1 MAHDPQPPT
10 QDPAPYLA
18 SRRSVVKAAW
28 SAPVIVAL
36 GMNPI
41 AAFARGAGSSTDMG
55 GSAAPIE
62 KPKQGNNGF
71 GNGDQDAPGNS
82 GSNNNAENGP
92 GGNHNG
98 KGKNSANSGNNKNR

>member
-1 MAHDPQPPT
+1 MAHDSQPPT
-10 QDPAPYLA
+10 QDPGPHLA

-62 KPKQGNNGF
+62 KPKGNNGF
-71 GNGDQDAPGNS
+71 GNGDQDAPGGS
-82 GSNNNAENGP
+82 GPNNNAENGP